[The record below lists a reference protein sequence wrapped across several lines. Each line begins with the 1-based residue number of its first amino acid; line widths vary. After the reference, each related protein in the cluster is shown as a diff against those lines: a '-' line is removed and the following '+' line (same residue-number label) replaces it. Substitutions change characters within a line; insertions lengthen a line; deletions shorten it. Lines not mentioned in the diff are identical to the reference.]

1 MARKLWFSRTFA
13 GYLHK
18 SVGLI
23 MYLMTRCDNFHV
35 ITRDMAQQKKKERGG
50 IEEREKRKKR
60 RQGEGKR
67 GRKGREHPKVVVK
80 RKRIVQ
86 TLFKVTIILT

>member
-23 MYLMTRCDNFHV
+23 MYLMTRRDNLHV
-35 ITRDMAQQKKKERGG
+35 ISRDMAQQKKKERGRDRR
-50 IEEREKRKKR
+50 EENEDQEKTR
-60 RQGEGKR
+60 R
-67 GRKGREHPKVVVK
+67 RKGRQK
-80 RKRIVQ
+80 RKR
-86 TLFKVTIILT
+86 TS

>member
-13 GYLHK
+13 DYLHK

-35 ITRDMAQQKKKERGG
+35 ITRDMAQQKKKERGDRREG
-50 IEEREKRKKR
+50 NEEEEKTRRRKE
-60 RQGEGKR
+60 RQ
-67 GRKGREHPKVVVK
+67 K
-80 RKRIVQ
+80 RKR
-86 TLFKVTIILT
+86 TS